1 MIELNLMVKLKMK
14 SNSGCSNFCIF
25 WRRRT
30 FSIKDNLPNQQ
41 NGNTFFVQIL
51 LSSGK
56 SIRTLYQGTSF
67 AEYKQK
73 EK

>member
-1 MIELNLMVKLKMK
+1 MIELISWRKLEMK
-14 SNSGCSNFCIF
+14 SNWGCYNFCII
-25 WRRRT
+25 WKRRT

-51 LSSGK
+51 LSSWK
-56 SIRTLYQGTSF
+56 SIWTLYQGTSF

-73 EK
+73 E